1 MRNLTQCLAMFFAA
15 ALLSGCVDE
24 KPNYSKTPDGGT
36 DTPSEVGY
44 LSLSGLEMKVI
55 YDGETETMP
64 DDTADAA
71 ATRADEPQ
79 LDNFIVEV
87 VDAQGESVAR
97 KSYAEWKAVEQHELP
112 VGSYTLEVRSEESF
126 PDVEWEAPAYTAS

>member
-24 KPNYSKTPDGGT
+24 KPNYAKNPDGGT

-55 YDGETETMP
+55 YDGGPT
-64 DDTADAA
+64 
-71 ATRADEPQ
+71 
-79 LDNFIVEV
+79 
-87 VDAQGESVAR
+87 S
-97 KSYAEWKAVEQHELP
+97 
-112 VGSYTLEVRSEESF
+112 RSS
-126 PDVEWEAPAYTAS
+126 TTSSSR